1 MAGPEKDAVEEDDDV
16 VVVETAEEMALALLL
31 SHLDAGKSQPLPE
44 ATDEASVPLMV
55 GNNEGLKLSDGDDD
69 DDDDVDEAV
78 EAGAARRT
86 SIFTVGLVPGG
97 EVRR

>member
-1 MAGPEKDAVEEDDDV
+1 MGVPEKDAVEEDADV
-16 VVVETAEEMALALLL
+16 VVAETAEEMALALLL
-31 SHLDAGKSQPLPE
+31 SHLDAGKSQPRPE

-69 DDDDVDEAV
+69 DDVDEAV

-86 SIFTVGLVPGG
+86 SIFTVGLVPGE